1 MPYEKYVDETH
12 TYWCPKW
19 YWPFA
24 VCSRTRHVHKW
35 CYNFRWVRETG
46 FGFVLMHEGCE
57 GETLYRWYTGAFFV
71 FGETD
76 YNYESEGIESF
87 EQCYDSPRQS
97 AGTCAA

>member
-1 MPYEKYVDETH
+1 
-12 TYWCPKW
+12 
-19 YWPFA
+19 
-24 VCSRTRHVHKW
+24 
-35 CYNFRWVRETG
+35 
-46 FGFVLMHEGCE
+46 MHEGCE